1 MQKRHHFHLKEREH
15 NPKVSIG
22 LFFIVLGLA
31 LLVVTN
37 DLLHLGSMH
46 EYFTW
51 QAILIFIGVVFLINL
66 RLAPALLFI
75 AGGVWFLLDDIY
87 LEVPGIIQVAY
98 WPSVIILMGLIFIFS
113 AVWRKKNNK
122 NL

>member
-15 NPKVSIG
+15 NPRLSLG

-37 DLLHLGSMH
+37 DLLHLGGPQ

-51 QAILIFIGVVFLINL
+51 QSILIFIGIVFLINL

-75 AGGVWFLLDDIY
+75 AAGIWFLLDNIY
-87 LEVPGIIQVAY
+87 VVVPRIIEVAY
-98 WPSVIILMGLIFIFS
+98 WPSVIILMGIIFISS
-113 AVWRKKNNK
+113 ALLRGKNNK
-122 NL
+122 IQ